1 MKFKIELARQ
11 GNFIFAVLM
20 IHFLFFGYICL
31 EYEENVGLRILY
43 LYQVLFSRGTFFSFI
58 ILFAIVFFMTYREH
72 FFEYGIRNSIW
83 LTPIILIE
91 SWIWYWFIN
100 GFDFVAI
107 GEFFTKYQGYLT
119 IISILGINIF
129 SSILAAIIKQK
140 YESTRKI
147 K

>member
-11 GNFIFAVLM
+11 GNFIFAILM
-20 IHFLFFGYICL
+20 IHFLFFGYICYY
-31 EYEENVGLRILY
+31 YEEGVGIRILY
-43 LYQVLFSRGTFFSFI
+43 LYQVLFFRKTFLSFI
-58 ILFAIVFFMTYREH
+58 ILFVIVFFMAYREH

-83 LTPIILIE
+83 LTLVIIIE

-100 GFDFVAI
+100 GFDFVKI
-107 GEFFTKYQGYLT
+107 GEFFTNYQGYLT
-119 IISILGINIF
+119 IFSILGINIF
-129 SSILAAIIKQK
+129 SAILASIIKQK